1 MRDQQ
6 QELTTRDGSRLEA
19 SRVSMQPR
27 MHRDADLAPR
37 FSVLCRQTDRLC
49 CQEPRTAA
57 AREPVLAAAC
67 TPAALTHP
75 CPCRLS
81 VINLSRG
88 MSIQMSTGTVHMYVR
103 APYNRSTIDGR
114 P

>member
-1 MRDQQ
+1 MQIS
-6 QELTTRDGSRLEA
+6 LLA
-19 SRVSMQPR
+19 S
-27 MHRDADLAPR
+27 
-37 FSVLCRQTDRLC
+37 LC
-49 CQEPRTAA
+49 CVVRLTDSAARTAA
-57 AREPVLAAAC
+57 ARAAC
-67 TPAALTHP
+67 SLHSCCTHSSP
-75 CPCRLS
+75 CSSLCPCRLS